1 MMNENRPTPPV
12 DTNQCQS
19 IPPSRS
25 AQLTEPR
32 WYAKTSS
39 VLLIVGAILSVLT
52 WITEAIQS
60 FIQARAHYA
69 LIENGYVA
77 GGHVNFS
84 VLTPL
89 IAVVMVAIW
98 VGVHTNDKYG
108 RRRNTLAIGIGTFVA
123 LLFSII
129 ESLFWSSLSNW
140 AYTSGGY
147 YPLIRDIMETVQDGI
162 KLTAL
167 VVFALLIAYIVCYIN
182 ERRQEKLF
190 QQQVV
195 KGETNE

>member
-1 MMNENRPTPPV
+1 MMNENQSTPPV
-12 DTNQCQS
+12 DTNQHRGML
-19 IPPSRS
+19 PSRS
-25 AQLTEPR
+25 AQLTESQ

-77 GGHVNFS
+77 GGHVHFS
-84 VLTPL
+84 ILTPL
-89 IAVVMVAIW
+89 AAVVMVAIW
-98 VGVHTNDKYG
+98 VGAHTDNKYQG
-108 RRRNTLAIGIGTFVA
+108 RRNTLAIGIGTFVA

-140 AYTSGGY
+140 AYTTGGY
-147 YPLIRDIMETVQDGI
+147 YPLIRDIMETVQDGSG
-162 KLTAL
+162 LTVL

-182 ERRQEKLF
+182 ERRRESLF

-195 KGETNE
+195 KGEMNE